1 MSKSAL
7 PEKGVLFLGGHP
19 NMTKKLRRKFPKWSF
34 ITDDQFKRFP
44 VINETIVFY
53 WTGHSSHKLMRNI
66 YSKLP
71 DNTTILY
78 VSATNLPLLISEM
91 KDAYQLSSK

>member
-19 NMTKKLRRKFPKWSF
+19 NMIKKLRRKFPKWSF

-71 DNTTILY
+71 DSTTILY
-78 VSATNLPLLISEM
+78 VSATHLPLLISEM
-91 KDAYQLSSK
+91 ERTFQANT

>member
-1 MSKSAL
+1 MSKPAL
-7 PEKGVLFLGGHP
+7 PEKGVLFLGGYP

-53 WTGHSSHKLMRNI
+53 WTGHSSQKLMRNI

-71 DNTTILY
+71 DNTTIIY

-91 KDAYQLSSK
+91 ERSFRSNT

>member
-1 MSKSAL
+1 MSKTVL

-19 NMTKKLRRKFPKWSF
+19 NMTKKLRRKFPKRSF

-78 VSATNLPLLISEM
+78 VSATNLSLLITEM
-91 KDAYQLSSK
+91 ERTFQANT

>member
-1 MSKSAL
+1 
-7 PEKGVLFLGGHP
+7 
-19 NMTKKLRRKFPKWSF
+19 MTKKLRRKFPKWSF
-34 ITDDQFKRFP
+34 ITNDQFKRFP

-53 WTGHSSHKLMRNI
+53 WTGHSSHKLMRNV

-78 VSATNLPLLISEM
+78 VNATNLSLLISEM
-91 KDAYQLSSK
+91 ERTYQVNT